1 MIGMLLPLLVTVQLV
16 ILHVPDGH
24 QVAVNPAHISTLR
37 EAGHSPRLLALG
49 IHCVVGLTSAKF
61 IAVTESCRDV
71 QRRLLEAR

>member
-1 MIGMLLPLLVTVQLV
+1 MMLLPLIVTVQLV

-24 QVAVNPAHISTLR
+24 EVAVNPAHISTLR

-71 QRRLLEAR
+71 QRLLARP

>member
-1 MIGMLLPLLVTVQLV
+1 MLLPLLVTVQLV

>member
-1 MIGMLLPLLVTVQLV
+1 MMLLLPLIVSVQLI
-16 ILHVPDGH
+16 ILHVPDGYE
-24 QVAVNPAHISTLR
+24 VAVNPAHISTLR

-71 QRRLLEAR
+71 QRLLARP

>member
-1 MIGMLLPLLVTVQLV
+1 MMLLPLLVTVQLV

-24 QVAVNPAHISTLR
+24 EVAVNPAHISTLR

-49 IHCVVGLTSAKF
+49 IHCVVGLSSAKF

>member
-1 MIGMLLPLLVTVQLV
+1 MMLLPLLVTVQLI
-16 ILHVPDGH
+16 ILHVPDGYE
-24 QVAVNPAHISTLR
+24 VAVNPAHVSTLR
-37 EAGHSPRLLALG
+37 EAGHSPRLQALG

>member
-1 MIGMLLPLLVTVQLV
+1 MMLLPLIMSVQLV

-24 QVAVNPAHISTLR
+24 EVAVNPAHISTLR